1 MFIEYNLASI
11 VAITGASG
19 KRSKRC
25 KWANKFTPLTLRSPL
40 EQQKKLENKVAAL
53 IAQQVRTKLPNADE
67 FNAPPY
73 QVISSRLQ
81 LLIATVR
88 ITHEPGEDTITDLKA
103 YYVEGLVEVSTT
115 PAHHLLKSWSAI
127 QGRDLSP
134 KRLSASALKRQQQ
147 LEQVYAELEA
157 HFGNQQA
164 EEEELD
170 ELEKL
175 VADNMIEEDTPTP
188 VEQENEP
195 VDIVI
200 EEKDIPTPT
209 VREKQEKDT
218 PTPTKPI
225 KVSSPLKEPPD
236 KRARI
241 SNVEKENLQPQ
252 SSTSSMLSVPTQ
264 NTRSA
269 SPDLFADSDEEEET
283 TPKVA
288 LAELKLS
295 PQIYNATTS
304 NEINC
309 YEIYSSDEGKYIKF

>member
-1 MFIEYNLASI
+1 MS
-11 VAITGASG
+11 GASG

-25 KWANKFTPLTLRSPL
+25 KWANKFTPLTLRNPL
-40 EQQKKLENKVAAL
+40 EQQKKLDNKVAAL
-53 IAQQVRTKLPNADE
+53 MAKQVRTKLPNADE
-67 FNAPPY
+67 MNALPY

-81 LLIATVR
+81 LLEATAR
-88 ITHEPGEDTITDLKA
+88 ITHEPGEDAITDLKA

-134 KRLSASALKRQQQ
+134 KRLSAAALRRQQQ

-157 HFGNQQA
+157 HFGNQQT

-195 VDIVI
+195 TDIVI
-200 EEKDIPTPT
+200 EEKNIPT
-209 VREKQEKDT
+209 EEQEKDT
-218 PTPTKPI
+218 PTPTKQI

-241 SNVEKENLQPQ
+241 SNIEKENLQPET
-252 SSTSSMLSVPTQ
+252 STSSMLSEPSQ
-264 NTRSA
+264 NTRCA

-283 TPKVA
+283 APKAA

-295 PQIYNATTS
+295 PQIYNTTTS

-309 YEIYSSDEGKYIKF
+309 YEIYSSDEGKYIKFKLF

>member
-1 MFIEYNLASI
+1 M
-11 VAITGASG
+11 
-19 KRSKRC
+19 
-25 KWANKFTPLTLRSPL
+25 
-40 EQQKKLENKVAAL
+40 
-53 IAQQVRTKLPNADE
+53 AQQVRTKLPNADE
-67 FNAPPY
+67 LNAPPY
-73 QVISSRLQ
+73 QMISSRLQ
-81 LLIATVR
+81 LLEATSR
-88 ITHEPGEDTITDLKA
+88 ITHEPGEDAITDLKA

-134 KRLSASALKRQQQ
+134 KRLSATALRRQQQ

-157 HFGNQQA
+157 HFGNRQT

-188 VEQENEP
+188 VKQKNEQF
-195 VDIVI
+195 DIVI
-200 EEKDIPTPT
+200 DEKKIPTPT
-209 VREKQEKDT
+209 VREKKEKDT
-218 PTPTKPI
+218 QTPTNQI

-252 SSTSSMLSVPTQ
+252 TSTLSTLSEPTLH
-264 NTRSA
+264 TRCA

-283 TPKVA
+283 SPKAA
-288 LAELKLS
+288 LTDLKLS